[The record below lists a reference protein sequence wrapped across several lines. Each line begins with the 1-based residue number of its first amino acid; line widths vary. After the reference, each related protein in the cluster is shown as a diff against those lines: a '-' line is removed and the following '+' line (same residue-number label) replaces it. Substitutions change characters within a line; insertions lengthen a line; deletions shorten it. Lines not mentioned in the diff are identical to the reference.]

1 MNSPAILLESSV
13 RLATKSKIVT
23 GRSSKHSMRNEL
35 RKKTEEF
42 LKLGGEIKQ
51 HNQGETGEPAD
62 KPRARSVFVS
72 GEPRQTRTYIND
84 VVNALDSR
92 KKKKTPPKPIK
103 VSKRPK
109 KKIIYDDFGEA
120 VREVW
125 TDEPAVPKTPLND

>member
-1 MNSPAILLESSV
+1 LLILNIAPTTNKL
-13 RLATKSKIVT
+13 IVT
-23 GRSSKHSMRNEL
+23 ARSSKSSMRDEL

-42 LKLGGEIKQ
+42 LKRGGEIKQ

-84 VVNALDSR
+84 VVSALDSR
-92 KKKKTPPKPIK
+92 KKKKTPPKPAK
-103 VSKRPK
+103 VSKSSK
-109 KKIIYDDFGEA
+109 KKIIYDDFGEP

-125 TDEPAVPKTPLND
+125 TDEPKMP

>member
-1 MNSPAILLESSV
+1 LLT
-13 RLATKSKIVT
+13 LNIAPTTNNLIVT
-23 GRSSKHSMRNEL
+23 ARSSKSSMRDEL

-42 LKLGGEIKQ
+42 LKRGGEIKQ

-84 VVNALDSR
+84 VVSALDSR
-92 KKKKTPPKPIK
+92 KKKKTPPKPVK
-103 VSKRPK
+103 VSKSPK
-109 KKIIYDDFGEA
+109 KKIIYDDFGEP

-125 TDEPAVPKTPLND
+125 TDEPKRP

>member
-1 MNSPAILLESSV
+1 MNVISDM
-13 RLATKSKIVT
+13 
-23 GRSSKHSMRNEL
+23 SSK
-35 RKKTEEF
+35 RK
-42 LKLGGEIKQ
+42 
-51 HNQGETGEPAD
+51 
-62 KPRARSVFVS
+62 R
-72 GEPRQTRTYIND
+72 D

-125 TDEPAVPKTPLND
+125 TDEPEGPKTP